1 MRLRVLC
8 GGGDDVARDLE
19 GTGLLVK
26 SEGARV
32 VFLDGYQ
39 TREGQPQPFIVQ
51 KSDGGFLYATTDIA
65 AARHRCVPSPSFSR
79 QCPFLSSYTRI

>member
-1 MRLRVLC
+1 M
-8 GGGDDVARDLE
+8 E
-19 GTGLLVK
+19 

-65 AARHRCVPSPSFSR
+65 AARHRWGGHKM
-79 QCPFLSSYTRI
+79 RIGKGC

>member
-1 MRLRVLC
+1 M
-8 GGGDDVARDLE
+8 E
-19 GTGLLVK
+19 

-65 AARHRCVPSPSFSR
+65 AARHRWGGHK
-79 QCPFLSSYTRI
+79 